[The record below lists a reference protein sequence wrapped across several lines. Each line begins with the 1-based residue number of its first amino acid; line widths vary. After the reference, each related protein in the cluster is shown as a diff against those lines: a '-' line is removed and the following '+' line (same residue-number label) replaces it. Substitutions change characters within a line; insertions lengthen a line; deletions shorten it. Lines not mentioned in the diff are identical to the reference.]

1 MELGSDQT
9 SCHAPFDGGYYPV
22 QLGFE
27 ESNEVFKMHFQSL
40 VGQVLQP
47 LLLSFQMLAK
57 EPERF
62 KELVRQSLVRQVEAI
77 NKLADA
83 GKYL

>member
-1 MELGSDQT
+1 
-9 SCHAPFDGGYYPV
+9 
-22 QLGFE
+22 
-27 ESNEVFKMHFQSL
+27 MHFQSL
-40 VGQVLQP
+40 VGQVLQT